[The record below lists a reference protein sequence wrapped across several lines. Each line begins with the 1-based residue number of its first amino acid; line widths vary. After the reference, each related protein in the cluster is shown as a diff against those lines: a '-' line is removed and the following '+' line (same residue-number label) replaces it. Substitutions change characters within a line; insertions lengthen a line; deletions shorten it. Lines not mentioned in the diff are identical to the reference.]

1 MNRRGFLSTLLTTS
15 IAAAF
20 DPERLLWSPSRK
32 KIFIPPPRRVE
43 IIDMDWGRDLA
54 LDMEP
59 YSLPPK
65 FVEAW
70 ADFIAS
76 SIDQQAADFALGL
89 AVRQYRSVD
98 RG

>member
-1 MNRRGFLSTLLTTS
+1 VDRRAFLQNAMLCASVLA
-15 IAAAF
+15 I

-76 SIDQQAADFALGL
+76 SIDQQAADFA
-89 AVRQYRSVD
+89 YRSV
-98 RG
+98 GFPE